1 MAYKPNKKKLKELRE
16 QPNLFSI
23 LDNGDVI
30 NTTHYKQENT
40 NTALEPTIELEN
52 GLKSQELAL
61 ENQQE
66 PLPYVVK
73 TQINR
78 ASMISR
84 NPIEWAR
91 YLSFEKR
98 IYKDNSKEDVRF
110 FANGEIKESSRVYE
124 ANEEGFERRI
134 TKRYDLIDTIRNR
147 EFFTKEIE
155 ILTHTNSLEELK
167 EQGLEIQLTHHS
179 ETHKKTL
186 ENGNEIVKEYDYL
199 KDIYREVE
207 RETRNYRVVREIV
220 PSISSDEYFKLYNK
234 LPFESINNENT
245 KLNTNANEEI
255 KKLEF
260 ELAKEAHALI
270 LEQELLSATDYYSWI
285 DKDDYAS
292 FAWKM
297 HRLINENKLKENH
310 LSADN
315 ANKIKQFFFNNGFI
329 LGYTKEEQ
337 SAIQENRDYSLR
349 SALLSLKEIA
359 QAKIELQKYYESVY
373 VNGDGNQREIK
384 PFKEILRD
392 INNFEKAY
400 QQRYDKLVSLSATII
415 QAKEGSN
422 ERQKSSANNNN
433 PIKNTIET
441 NTSNNII
448 QNNDN
453 NHPNL
458 SVADL
463 ELEQQNLGEPNGKE
477 RTNRADEPIR
487 ARAGIPQEIHR
498 RSEHGGQQEGMERS
512 SDEELLHQDPSL
524 FIEPREQGGTRG
536 VYRSSDQ
543 QAVSE
548 KSHRERDRLH
558 EHVFGGD
565 GVSAR
570 AHSNGASNPASRM
583 ENGARS
589 EEKGDNPSDERGIP
603 QPPQSPSHQQNSSRD
618 LGLSL
623 SREQPGQ
630 TGRLRLFDHGQMGS
644 LFPTDHENQRKR
656 SDNELDR
663 RSDKANENGDRSPR
677 QNGSANQES
686 ARSERYGIAQ
696 GSSNQ
701 SVLLPAQSRLHL
713 AGLSAPNGLGS
724 LEENRDQKRGLLSN
738 LDHLESLLNA
748 IRNNTIAS
756 EPDFRFRLLEAI
768 QNNEPLKDSIVGMQ
782 LLKDPTTKVFYDNFQ
797 LKISPKKVLEILGN
811 RIQKSIETTNE
822 ALNAFNTPDS
832 QAIDLNAISNNSVG
846 LNPTQ
851 ESKITDNSVEL
862 NNAQEQTTQKQ
873 DTQET
878 AQTTLKQE
886 TLKQETPTT
895 PTIPLNPKIDFKPSE
910 EVLLKGAKTRYKANI
925 EAIRLLKEL
934 QAKQEIPKG
943 GYYATLK
950 EQEILAQFSGWG
962 GLESYFKKDQHP
974 KEFEELKALLTK
986 DEFRRAYSSTRDAYY
1001 TPKLVIDS
1009 IYQALDRLG
1018 FNNDNHPKEIF
1029 EPSLGTG
1036 KFIAHAPSD
1045 KNYRFVGTELDPISA
1060 NISQFL
1066 YPNQVIQNTA
1076 LENHPFHQ
1084 DYDAFVGNPPYGNH
1098 KIYSSNDAELSN
1110 ESVHNY
1116 FLGKAIKE
1124 LKDDGIG
1131 AFVVSSWFMDAKN
1144 PKMREHIAKSAT
1156 FLGAIRL
1163 PNSVFKAT
1171 GAEVTSDIVFFK
1183 KGVDEATNQSFTKAT
1198 PYYDKIL
1205 NSLDDETLFALQN
1218 NRFDSFI
1225 PSDQLK
1231 IVIAIANH
1239 FGFKQEKLQRW
1250 YEKIDTTNFGYS
1262 AQDYKIIKD
1271 FMDKVG
1277 ENNINLNEQT
1287 LNEYFI
1293 HHPEN
1298 ILGRL
1303 SLEKTR
1309 YSSEINGEQIYK
1321 YELQA
1326 LEDESLDLSQA
1337 LKQAIEKLPKDVYQ
1351 YHKTTLKTDALIID
1365 PSNERYQ
1372 EVQKLIKNLERGEL
1386 VKWDNLYYKLEQDNE
1401 IGIFLRPTKINSKA
1415 QDSRLKAYFKIKDA
1429 LNGLTSAELN
1439 PLSSDLELENKRAKL
1454 NLVYDGFVKKF
1465 GYLNEN
1471 KNRKDIKQDLY
1482 GAKVLGL
1489 EKDFEKEITPRS
1501 AKMQNIEPRQAQA
1514 KKAQIFFE
1522 RTLNPKK
1529 ELIITNAKEALIASI
1544 NQKGGLDLHFIRDHF
1559 KTQSLEATIKELLEQ
1574 KLIYKDHKDNGDY
1587 ILANDYLSGNVKRK
1601 LKEVKEAINQ
1611 GVEGLEV
1618 NLKDLELI
1626 IPKDLKAT
1634 EIMANINSPWIP
1646 TQYLEEF
1653 LMELSAN
1660 HYEKQYGDKMTDYQL
1675 GNLKEDIKVEHL
1687 NGAYEVSIRSDG
1699 LNELY
1704 GIRHKDKPHSYKAP
1718 FESLLNRVLN
1728 NKDLSV
1734 KYAQVDPNDPKKE
1747 IFITDEEQ
1755 SNLARQKAEEL
1766 KEAFKDWIYKDYARR
1781 THLEQIYND
1790 TFNNL
1795 VLKTYDGSQLELE
1808 GFNHNIKLRPHQKN
1822 AIFRTIQDRSVCLDH
1837 QVGAGKTLC
1846 AIASCMEQK
1855 RMGLVNKTL
1864 IAVPNHLTKQW
1875 GDESYRAYPNANV
1888 LVVDSKDI
1896 TEKERKLLYNQ
1907 IANNNYDAVIIAHTH
1922 LELLSNPREIIE
1934 GLKEEEL
1941 VNAETIFERQ
1951 ELAYK
1956 NNPRENKKPNERAF
1970 KNKLDKIRARYD
1982 AILEKQGSHI
1992 DISQMGIDNLIVDE
2006 AHLFKNLAFETS
2018 MEKIAG
2024 LGNQQGSNR
2033 ARDLYL
2039 KTRYLHQNNKKIMF
2053 LTGTPIANSLSEM
2066 YHLQRYLTPDV
2077 LKERGLEFFDD
2088 WAKTYGEVVNDFE
2101 LDTSA
2106 QSYKMINRFSKFSDV
2121 QGLSTMYRAF
2131 ADIVSNDDILKHN
2144 PHFVPKVYGDKP
2156 INVVVKRSEEVAQF
2170 IGVADE
2176 NGKYNEGSIID
2187 RMQKCEGKKNKKGQ
2201 DNILSCTTDA
2211 RKVALDYRLIDPNA
2225 KVEKEFSK
2233 SYAMAENIYE
2243 NYLETN
2249 ATKGTQLGFI
2259 GLSTPKT
2266 HSQKVS
2272 LEALD
2277 NAHETENK
2285 NPLDEAQE
2293 LLESLSSYDENGN
2306 LIAPSKKELEN
2317 ELKEKEAKSVNLDEE
2332 LAKGCKF
2339 DVYSD
2344 VLRHLVQMG
2353 IPQNEIAF
2361 IHDAKT
2367 EEQKQDLF
2375 KKINRGEVR
2384 VLLGSP
2390 AKMGV
2395 GTNVQERLVA
2405 MHELDCPWRPDELL
2419 QMEGRG
2425 IRQGNILHQ
2434 NDPENFRMKI
2444 YRYATEKTYDSRMW
2458 QIIETKSKGIE
2469 QFRNAHKLG
2478 LNELEDF
2485 NMGSS
2490 NASEMKAE
2498 ATGNPLIIE
2507 EVKLRAEIKNEEA
2520 KYKAFNKEHYFNEE
2534 NLKNN
2539 SSQWDYLKQELKDL
2553 ETLQSSVIIPTHT
2566 EIKLYDLK
2574 NEESKDYELIKVK
2587 EVEPLKENASMSEE
2601 LTHKKLKE
2609 QNKQI
2614 AEQNK
2619 EKLDAIK
2626 KQFASNLN
2634 TLFVNE
2640 EEDYKLLEYKG
2651 FVVNAY
2657 KTKYQVE
2664 FSLSPKDNPN
2674 IAYSP
2679 SNMIYKNDTANMFS
2693 SYNFC
2698 GEIKFDGFLKR
2709 LDNAITK
2716 LPEKIKELENS
2727 IETTQENIAKYT
2739 RLVEQKPPY
2748 PRLEYLQALKWD
2760 HKTLIDD
2767 LAKMSKDRDYK
2778 PVFNPKSKEV
2788 LEKMNAEKRASL
2800 ENEREEQGVKG
2811 NTKSH
2816 DEIEPATEQ
2825 VIEKEIE
2832 KGAEIIYSK
2841 EVATTNSVDYYKNE
2855 QEVEITKSMGRR

>member
-1 MAYKPNKKKLKELRE
+1 MQKKKAKNPQL
-16 QPNLFSI
+16 NLFSI
-23 LDNGDVI
+23 LDNGDI
-30 NTTHYKQENT
+30 AT
-40 NTALEPTIELEN
+40 NNPSVETDKVNET
-52 GLKSQELAL
+52 QD
-61 ENQQE
+61 

-73 TQINR
+73 TQINTAR
-78 ASMISR
+78 MISR

-91 YLSFEKR
+91 YLSFER
-98 IYKDNSKEDVRF
+98 RVHKDNSKEDVNF

-134 TKRYDLIDTIRNR
+134 TKRYDLIDTIRNK
-147 EFFTKEIE
+147 EFFSKEIE
-155 ILTHTNSLEELK
+155 ILTYTNSLEELK
-167 EQGLEIQLTHHS
+167 EQGLEIQLTHHH

-186 ENGNEIVKEYDYL
+186 ENGNEIAKEYDYL
-199 KDIYREVE
+199 KDIYQEVE
-207 RETRNYRVVREIV
+207 RTKDNELVREII
-220 PSISSDEYFKLYNK
+220 PSISSAEYFKLYNK
-234 LPFESINNENT
+234 LPFESLNNENT
-245 KLNTNANEEI
+245 KLNTNDNEEI

-260 ELAKEAHALI
+260 ELAKEVHILI
-270 LEQELLSATDYYSWI
+270 LEQQLLSATNYYSWI

-297 HRLINENKLKENH
+297 HRLINENKLKENY

-329 LGYTKEEQ
+329 LGWTKEEQ
-337 SAIQENRDYSLR
+337 SAMQENRDYSLR
-349 SALLSLKEIA
+349 SALLSLEEIA

-373 VNGDGNQREIK
+373 VNGDGSKREIK

-400 QQRYDKLVSLSATII
+400 QQRYNKLVSLNEAII

-422 ERQKSSANNNN
+422 ERQNSNANDNNT
-433 PIKNTIET
+433 IKNTIET
-441 NTSNNII
+441 NTSIGNNII

-453 NHPNL
+453 NNPNL
-458 SVADL
+458 SIADL
-463 ELEQQNLGEPNGKE
+463 GLEQQNLGEPNGKE
-477 RTNRADEPIR
+477 RTNRADEPNGT
-487 ARAGIPQEIHR
+487 RAGIPQEIHR
-498 RSEHGGQQEGMERS
+498 RSEHGGLQEGVERS
-512 SDEELLHQDPSL
+512 SDEELSHQDSSL

-548 KSHRERDRLH
+548 KSHRERDRIH
-558 EHVFGGD
+558 EHVSRGD
-565 GVSAR
+565 GISAR
-570 AHSNGASNPASRM
+570 AEARADSNGASSQASRM

-589 EEKGDNPSDERGIP
+589 EEKGDNPSDERGVS
-603 QPPQSPSHQQNSSRD
+603 QTPQSPSHQQNSSRD

-644 LFPTDHENQRKR
+644 LFPTDHENQRE
-656 SDNELDR
+656 SNDNELDR
-663 RSDKANENGDRSPR
+663 SSDRANENGDKSPR

-701 SVLLPAQSRLHL
+701 SVLPLAQSRLHH
-713 AGLSAPNGLGS
+713 AGLGAPNGLGN

-756 EPDFRFRLLEAI
+756 EPDFRSRLLEAI
-768 QNNEPLKDSIVGMQ
+768 QNNEPLKDSLVGTQ
-782 LLKDPTTKVFYDNFQ
+782 LLKDPTTKIFYDKFQ
-797 LKISPKKVLEILGN
+797 LKISPKKVLEILEN
-811 RIQKSIETTNE
+811 RIKKSIETTNE
-822 ALNAFNTPDS
+822 TLNAFNTLDS
-832 QAIDLNAISNNSVG
+832 QAIDGNSISNSVG
-846 LNPTQ
+846 LNPIQ
-851 ESKITDNSVEL
+851 ENEIAYNSVEL
-862 NNAQEQTTQKQ
+862 NSIQSQTAQEQ
-873 DTQET
+873 DTQENV
-878 AQTTLKQE
+878 QTTIKQE
-886 TLKQETPTT
+886 T

-910 EVLLKGAKTRYKANI
+910 EVLIKGAKTRYKANI
-925 EAIRLLKEL
+925 KAIELLKEL
-934 QAKQEIPKG
+934 QAKQEILKG
-943 GYYATLK
+943 DYYATQE
-950 EQEILAQFSGWG
+950 EQEILVQFSGWG
-962 GLESYFKKDQHP
+962 GLESYFKKDQRP
-974 KEFEELKALLTK
+974 EEFKELNALLTK

-1009 IYQALDRLG
+1009 IYQALDQLG
-1018 FNNDNHPKEIF
+1018 LNNDNHQKEIF

-1045 KNYRFVGTELDPISA
+1045 KNYGFIGTELDPISA
-1060 NISQFL
+1060 NISKFL
-1066 YPNQVIQNTA
+1066 YPNQVITNTA
-1076 LENHPFHQ
+1076 LENHQFYQ
-1084 DYDAFVGNPPYGNH
+1084 EYDAFVGNPPYGNH
-1098 KIYSSNDAELSN
+1098 KIYSSNDKELSN

-1131 AFVVSSWFMDAKN
+1131 AFVVSSWFMD
-1144 PKMREHIAKSAT
+1144 
-1156 FLGAIRL
+1156 
-1163 PNSVFKAT
+1163 
-1171 GAEVTSDIVFFK
+1171 
-1183 KGVDEATNQSFTKAT
+1183 
-1198 PYYDKIL
+1198 
-1205 NSLDDETLFALQN
+1205 
-1218 NRFDSFI
+1218 
-1225 PSDQLK
+1225 
-1231 IVIAIANH
+1231 
-1239 FGFKQEKLQRW
+1239 
-1250 YEKIDTTNFGYS
+1250 
-1262 AQDYKIIKD
+1262 
-1271 FMDKVG
+1271 
-1277 ENNINLNEQT
+1277 
-1287 LNEYFI
+1287 
-1293 HHPEN
+1293 
-1298 ILGRL
+1298 
-1303 SLEKTR
+1303 
-1309 YSSEINGEQIYK
+1309 
-1321 YELQA
+1321 
-1326 LEDESLDLSQA
+1326 
-1337 LKQAIEKLPKDVYQ
+1337 
-1351 YHKTTLKTDALIID
+1351 
-1365 PSNERYQ
+1365 
-1372 EVQKLIKNLERGEL
+1372 
-1386 VKWDNLYYKLEQDNE
+1386 
-1401 IGIFLRPTKINSKA
+1401 
-1415 QDSRLKAYFKIKDA
+1415 
-1429 LNGLTSAELN
+1429 
-1439 PLSSDLELENKRAKL
+1439 
-1454 NLVYDGFVKKF
+1454 
-1465 GYLNEN
+1465 
-1471 KNRKDIKQDLY
+1471 
-1482 GAKVLGL
+1482 
-1489 EKDFEKEITPRS
+1489 
-1501 AKMQNIEPRQAQA
+1501 
-1514 KKAQIFFE
+1514 
-1522 RTLNPKK
+1522 
-1529 ELIITNAKEALIASI
+1529 
-1544 NQKGGLDLHFIRDHF
+1544 
-1559 KTQSLEATIKELLEQ
+1559 
-1574 KLIYKDHKDNGDY
+1574 
-1587 ILANDYLSGNVKRK
+1587 
-1601 LKEVKEAINQ
+1601 
-1611 GVEGLEV
+1611 
-1618 NLKDLELI
+1618 
-1626 IPKDLKAT
+1626 
-1634 EIMANINSPWIP
+1634 
-1646 TQYLEEF
+1646 
-1653 LMELSAN
+1653 
-1660 HYEKQYGDKMTDYQL
+1660 
-1675 GNLKEDIKVEHL
+1675 
-1687 NGAYEVSIRSDG
+1687 
-1699 LNELY
+1699 
-1704 GIRHKDKPHSYKAP
+1704 
-1718 FESLLNRVLN
+1718 
-1728 NKDLSV
+1728 
-1734 KYAQVDPNDPKKE
+1734 
-1747 IFITDEEQ
+1747 
-1755 SNLARQKAEEL
+1755 
-1766 KEAFKDWIYKDYARR
+1766 
-1781 THLEQIYND
+1781 
-1790 TFNNL
+1790 
-1795 VLKTYDGSQLELE
+1795 
-1808 GFNHNIKLRPHQKN
+1808 
-1822 AIFRTIQDRSVCLDH
+1822 
-1837 QVGAGKTLC
+1837 GK
-1846 AIASCMEQK
+1846 
-1855 RMGLVNKTL
+1855 
-1864 IAVPNHLTKQW
+1864 
-1875 GDESYRAYPNANV
+1875 
-1888 LVVDSKDI
+1888 
-1896 TEKERKLLYNQ
+1896 
-1907 IANNNYDAVIIAHTH
+1907 
-1922 LELLSNPREIIE
+1922 NPRE
-1934 GLKEEEL
+1934 
-1941 VNAETIFERQ
+1941 T
-1951 ELAYK
+1951 
-1956 NNPRENKKPNERAF
+1956 KKPNERAF
-1970 KNKLDKIRARYD
+1970 KNKLDKIRTKYD

-2033 ARDLYL
+2033 ARDLFI

-2106 QSYKMINRFSKFSDV
+2106 QSYKMVNRFSKFSDV

-2187 RMQKCEGKKNKKGQ
+2187 RMQKCEGKKSKKGQ

-2233 SYAMAENIYE
+2233 SYAMAKNIYE
-2243 NYLETN
+2243 NYLETH

-2277 NAHETENK
+2277 NAHEIENK

-2317 ELKEKEAKSVNLDEE
+2317 ELKEQEAKSVNLDEW
-2332 LAKGCKF
+2332 LAKSCSF

-2375 KKINRGEVR
+2375 KKLNRGEVR

-2520 KYKAFNKEHYFNEE
+2520 KYKAFNKENYFNEE

-2539 SSQWDYLKQELKDL
+2539 SSKLDYLKQELKDL
-2553 ETLQSSVIIPTHT
+2553 ETLQSAVVIPIHT

-2601 LTHKKLKE
+2601 LTHKTLKE

-2634 TLFVNE
+2634 DLFFNE
-2640 EEDYKLLEYKG
+2640 ERDCKLLEYKG

-2679 SNMIYKNDTANMFS
+2679 SNMVYKNDTGNMFS

-2727 IETTQENIAKYT
+2727 LKTTQENIAKYT
-2739 RLVEQKPPY
+2739 RLVEQKPSY

-2767 LAKMSKDRDYK
+2767 LAKMSKNRDYK
-2778 PVFNPKSKEV
+2778 PVFNPKSQEV

-2800 ENEREEQGVKG
+2800 ENESKTITEIENNNKEQEIKG
-2811 NTKSH
+2811 NTKSD
-2816 DEIEPATEQ
+2816 DEVKQHIEQ
-2825 VIEKEIE
+2825 VIEKEIG

-2841 EVATTNSVDYYKNE
+2841 EVAITNNVDYYENE
-2855 QEVEITKSMGRR
+2855 EELETTQSRSRR

>member
-1 MAYKPNKKKLKELRE
+1 MQKKKAKNP

-23 LDNGDVI
+23 LDNGDI
-30 NTTHYKQENT
+30 AT
-40 NTALEPTIELEN
+40 NNPT
-52 GLKSQELAL
+52 
-61 ENQQE
+61 
-66 PLPYVVK
+66 
-73 TQINR
+73 
-78 ASMISR
+78 
-84 NPIEWAR
+84 
-91 YLSFEKR
+91 
-98 IYKDNSKEDVRF
+98 
-110 FANGEIKESSRVYE
+110 KESDKV
-124 ANEEGFERRI
+124 
-134 TKRYDLIDTIRNR
+134 
-147 EFFTKEIE
+147 
-155 ILTHTNSLEELK
+155 
-167 EQGLEIQLTHHS
+167 
-179 ETHKKTL
+179 
-186 ENGNEIVKEYDYL
+186 
-199 KDIYREVE
+199 
-207 RETRNYRVVREIV
+207 
-220 PSISSDEYFKLYNK
+220 KLYNK

-245 KLNTNANEEI
+245 KINTNDNEEI

-270 LEQELLSATDYYSWI
+270 LEQRLLSATNYYSWI
-285 DKDDYAS
+285 DKDDYAN

-297 HRLINENKLKENH
+297 SRLINENKLKENH

-329 LGYTKEEQ
+329 LGWTKEEQ
-337 SAIQENRDYSLR
+337 SAMQENRDYSLR
-349 SALLSLKEIA
+349 SDLLSLEEIA

-373 VNGDGNQREIK
+373 VNGDGNQRDIK

-400 QQRYDKLVSLSATII
+400 QQRYDELVSLNEAII

-422 ERQKSSANNNN
+422 ERQNSNANNNN

-448 QNNDN
+448 KNNDN

-458 SVADL
+458 SLTDL
-463 ELEQQNLGEPNGKE
+463 ELERQNLGEKNGEE
-477 RTNRADEPIR
+477 RANRADEPSR

-498 RSEHGGQQEGMERS
+498 RSEPRGQQEGVERS
-512 SDEELLHQDPSL
+512 SDGELSHQDSSL
-524 FIEPREQGGTRG
+524 FTEPREQGGTRG

-548 KSHRERDRLH
+548 ESHRERDRIH
-558 EHVFGGD
+558 EHVSRGD
-565 GVSAR
+565 GISAR
-570 AHSNGASNPASRM
+570 ADARANSNGASNPASRM

-589 EEKGDNPSDERGIP
+589 EEKGDNPSNERGVP

-630 TGRLRLFDHGQMGS
+630 TGRLRLFDHGQVGS
-644 LFPTDHENQRKR
+644 LFPTDHENQR
-656 SDNELDR
+656 SQNNNELDKS
-663 RSDKANENGDRSPR
+663 SDRANENGDRSPR

-686 ARSERYGIAQ
+686 ARGERYGIAQ

-701 SVLLPAQSRLHL
+701 SVLPLAQSRSHH
-713 AGLSAPNGLGS
+713 AGLSAPNGLRDLG
-724 LEENRDQKRGLLSN
+724 ENRDQKRGLLSN

-768 QNNEPLKDSIVGMQ
+768 QNNEPLKDSLVGAQ
-782 LLKDPTTKVFYDNFQ
+782 LLKDPTTKIFYDKFQ
-797 LKISPKKVLEILGN
+797 LKISPKKVLEILEN
-811 RIQKSIETTNE
+811 RLKKSIETTNE
-822 ALNAFNTPDS
+822 ALNAFNALDS
-832 QAIDLNAISNNSVG
+832 QAIDLNATSNSVG

-862 NNAQEQTTQKQ
+862 NNAQEQTTQGQ
-873 DTQET
+873 DTQEN

-886 TLKQETPTT
+886 TQEQETPTALA
-895 PTIPLNPKIDFKPSE
+895 IPLNPKIDFKPSE
-910 EVLLKGAKTRYKANI
+910 EVLIKGAKTRYKANI
-925 EAIRLLKEL
+925 KAIRLLKEL
-934 QAKQEIPKG
+934 QAKQEILKG
-943 GYYATLK
+943 DYYATLK

-962 GLESYFKKDQHP
+962 ALESYFKKDQHP
-974 KEFEELKALLTK
+974 EEFKELNALLTK
-986 DEFRRAYSSTRDAYY
+986 DEFRRAYLSARDAYY

-1018 FNNDNHPKEIF
+1018 FNNDNYQKEIF

-1045 KNYRFVGTELDPISA
+1045 KNYRFMGTELDPISA

-1076 LENHPFHQ
+1076 LENHQFYQ

-1098 KIYSSNDAELSN
+1098 KIYSFYDKELSN

-1144 PKMREHIAKSAT
+1144 PKMREHIAKNAT

-1183 KGVDEATNQSFTKAT
+1183 KGVEKATHQSFTKAM
-1198 PYYDKIL
+1198 PYYDKII
-1205 NSLDDETLFALQN
+1205 NSLDDDTLFALQN

-1231 IVIAIANH
+1231 IVNAIANH
-1239 FGFKQEKLQRW
+1239 FGFQQEKLQRW
-1250 YEKIDTTNFGYS
+1250 YEKIDTANFGYS
-1262 AQDYKIIKD
+1262 EQDYKIIKD

-1277 ENNINLNEQT
+1277 ENNIHLNEQT
-1287 LNEYFI
+1287 LNEYFTN
-1293 HHPEN
+1293 HPEN

-1309 YSSEINGEQIYK
+1309 YSFEINGEQIYK

-1326 LEDESLDLSQA
+1326 LEDKGLDLSQA
-1337 LKQAIEKLPKDVYQ
+1337 LNQAIEKLPKGVYQ

-1386 VKWDNLYYKLEQDNE
+1386 VKWDNLYYKLEQDNK

-1415 QDSRLKAYFKIKDA
+1415 QDSRLKAYLKIKDA
-1429 LNGLTSAELN
+1429 LNDLTSAELN
-1439 PLSSDLELENKRAKL
+1439 PLSSDFELENKRAKL

-1544 NQKGGLDLHFIRDHF
+1544 NQKGCLDLHFIRDHF
-1559 KTQSLEATIKELLEQ
+1559 KTQSLETTIKELLEQ
-1574 KLIYKDHKDNGDY
+1574 KLIYKDHKDNGGY
-1587 ILANDYLSGNVKRK
+1587 VLANDYLSGNVKRK

-1611 GVEGLEV
+1611 GVEGLEI

-1675 GNLKEDIKVEHL
+1675 GNLKENIKVEHL
-1687 NGAYEVSIRSDG
+1687 NGAYEVSIRSDE

-1728 NKDLSV
+1728 NRDLSV

-1755 SNLARQKAEEL
+1755 SNLAKQKAEEL

-1790 TFNNL
+1790 TFNNS
-1795 VLKTYDGSQLELE
+1795 VLKTYNGSQLELE
-1808 GFNHNIKLRPHQKN
+1808 GFNQYIKLRPHQKN
-1822 AIFRTIQDRSVCLDH
+1822 AIFRTIQDRAVCLDH

-1846 AIASCMEQK
+1846 TIASCMEQK

-1875 GDESYRAYPNANV
+1875 GDEFYKAYPNANV
-1888 LVVDSKDI
+1888 LVVDSKDT
-1896 TEKERKLLYNQ
+1896 TEKERELLYNQ

-1922 LELLSNPREIIE
+1922 LELLSNPRGIIE

-1941 VNAETIFERQ
+1941 VNAEKNFERQ

-1956 NNPRENKKPNERAF
+1956 NNPRETKKPNERAF
-1970 KNKLDKIRARYD
+1970 KNKLDKIRAQYD

-2024 LGNQQGSNR
+2024 LGNQKGSNR
-2033 ARDLYL
+2033 ARDLFI
-2039 KTRYLHQNNKKIMF
+2039 KTRYLHQNDKKIMF

-2066 YHLQRYLTPDV
+2066 YHLQRYLTPDA

-2106 QSYKMINRFSKFSDV
+2106 QSYKMVNRFSKFSDV

-2233 SYAMAENIYE
+2233 SYAMAKNIYE
-2243 NYLETN
+2243 NYLETH

-2277 NAHETENK
+2277 NAHEIENK

-2317 ELKEKEAKSVNLDEE
+2317 ELKEKKAKSVNLDEE
-2332 LAKGCKF
+2332 LAKGCSF

-2375 KKINRGEVR
+2375 KRVNRGKVR

-2395 GTNVQERLVA
+2395 DTNVQERLVA

-2534 NLKNN
+2534 SLKNN
-2539 SSQWDYLKQELKDL
+2539 ASQWDYLKQELKDL
-2553 ETLQSSVIIPTHT
+2553 ETLQSSIIIPTHT

-2587 EVEPLKENASMSEE
+2587 EIEPLKENASMSEE

-2634 TLFVNE
+2634 TLFLNE

-2657 KTKYQVE
+2657 KTKYQAE

-2679 SNMIYKNDTANMFS
+2679 SNMIYKNDTSQLFS

-2698 GEIKFDGFLKR
+2698 AEIKFDGFLKR
-2709 LDNAITK
+2709 LDNAIIK

-2727 IETTQENIAKYT
+2727 IETTKENIAKYT
-2739 RLVEQKPPY
+2739 RLVEQKPSY

-2767 LAKMSKDRDYK
+2767 LAKMGKDRDYK

-2800 ENEREEQGVKG
+2800 ENEREEVK
-2811 NTKSH
+2811 
-2816 DEIEPATEQ
+2816 EQ
-2825 VIEKEIE
+2825 ANQE
-2832 KGAEIIYSK
+2832 AYSPMK
-2841 EVATTNSVDYYKNE
+2841 KAVNDDYD
-2855 QEVEITKSMGRR
+2855 MGM

>member
-1 MAYKPNKKKLKELRE
+1 MQKKKAKNP

-23 LDNGDVI
+23 LDNSDIAISNPTEESDKI
-30 NTTHYKQENT
+30 NE
-40 NTALEPTIELEN
+40 I
-52 GLKSQELAL
+52 
-61 ENQQE
+61 QE

-73 TQINR
+73 TQINK

-98 IYKDNSKEDVRF
+98 VYKDNSKEDVRF
-110 FANGEIKESSRVYE
+110 FANGVIKESSRVYE
-124 ANEEGFERRI
+124 ANKEGFERCI

-147 EFFTKEIE
+147 EFFPREIE
-155 ILTHTNSLEELK
+155 ILTYTNSLEELK
-167 EQGLEIQLTHHS
+167 EQGLEIQLTHHN

-186 ENGNEIVKEYDYL
+186 ENGNEIAKEYDYL
-199 KDIYREVE
+199 KDIYQEVE
-207 RETRNYRVVREIV
+207 KTKDGKLVREII
-220 PSISSDEYFKLYNK
+220 PSISSAECFKLYNK

-245 KLNTNANEEI
+245 KLNTNDNEEV
-255 KKLEF
+255 KKL
-260 ELAKEAHALI
+260 
-270 LEQELLSATDYYSWI
+270 S
-285 DKDDYAS
+285 
-292 FAWKM
+292 
-297 HRLINENKLKENH
+297 
-310 LSADN
+310 
-315 ANKIKQFFFNNGFI
+315 
-329 LGYTKEEQ
+329 
-337 SAIQENRDYSLR
+337 
-349 SALLSLKEIA
+349 
-359 QAKIELQKYYESVY
+359 
-373 VNGDGNQREIK
+373 
-384 PFKEILRD
+384 
-392 INNFEKAY
+392 
-400 QQRYDKLVSLSATII
+400 VSLNEAII
-415 QAKEGSN
+415 QAKEGGN
-422 ERQKSSANNNN
+422 ERQNSNANNNN
-433 PIKNTIET
+433 PINNTIET

-448 QNNDN
+448 KNNDN

-463 ELEQQNLGEPNGKE
+463 ELEQQNLGEPNEKE
-477 RTNRADEPIR
+477 RTNRADEPGR

-498 RSEHGGQQEGMERS
+498 RSEPKGQQEGMERS
-512 SDEELLHQDPSL
+512 SDEELSHQDPSL
-524 FIEPREQGGTRG
+524 FTEPREQGGTRG
-536 VYRSSDQ
+536 VYRPSDQ

-558 EHVFGGD
+558 EHVSRGD
-565 GVSAR
+565 GISAR
-570 AHSNGASNPASRM
+570 ANSNGASSQASRM

-589 EEKGDNPSDERGIP
+589 EEKGDNPPNERGVS

-644 LFPTDHENQRKR
+644 LFPTDHENQR
-656 SDNELDR
+656 SQNNNELDKSGDR
-663 RSDKANENGDRSPR
+663 ANENGDKSPR

-686 ARSERYGIAQ
+686 TRGERFGIAP

-701 SVLLPAQSRLHL
+701 SVLLPAQSRLHHARL
-713 AGLSAPNGLGS
+713 ITPNGLGN
-724 LEENRDQKRGLLSN
+724 LEQNRDQEGRLLSN
-738 LDHLESLLNA
+738 LDNLENLLNA

-756 EPDFRFRLLEAI
+756 ESDFRSRLLEAI
-768 QNNEPLKDSIVGMQ
+768 YHNEPLKDSLVGAQ
-782 LLKDPTTKVFYDNFQ
+782 LLKDPTTKVFYDKFQ
-797 LKISPKKVLEILGN
+797 LKISPKKVLEILEN
-811 RIQKSIETTNE
+811 RLKKSIETANE
-822 ALNAFNTPDS
+822 ALNAFNAPDS
-832 QAIDLNAISNNSVG
+832 QAIDKNAISNNSVG
-846 LNPTQ
+846 VNPAQ
-851 ESKITDNSVEL
+851 ENEITDNSVEL
-862 NNAQEQTTQKQ
+862 NNAQEQTAQEQ

-878 AQTTLKQE
+878 VQTALKQE
-886 TLKQETPTT
+886 TQEQETPTT

-910 EVLLKGAKTRYKANI
+910 EVLIKGAKTRYKANI
-925 EAIRLLKEL
+925 KAIKLLKEL
-934 QAKQEIPKG
+934 QAKQEILKG
-943 GYYATLK
+943 DYYATLK

-962 GLESYFKKDQHP
+962 ALESYFKKDQRP

-986 DEFRRAYSSTRDAYY
+986 DEFRRAYLSARDAYY

-1018 FNNDNHPKEIF
+1018 FNNDNYPKEIF

-1045 KNYRFVGTELDPISA
+1045 KNYRFIGTELDPISA

-1066 YPNQVIQNTA
+1066 YPNQVITNTA
-1076 LENHPFHQ
+1076 LENHQFYQ
-1084 DYDAFVGNPPYGNH
+1084 EYDAFVGNPPYGNH
-1098 KIYSSNDAELSN
+1098 KIYSSNDKELSN

-1144 PKMREHIAKSAT
+1144 PKMREHIAKNAT

-1183 KGVDEATNQSFTKAT
+1183 KGVEKATNQSFTKAM

-1205 NSLDDETLFALQN
+1205 NSLDDDTLFALQN
-1218 NRFDSFI
+1218 NRFDSFT

-1231 IVIAIANH
+1231 IVIAVANH

-1262 AQDYKIIKD
+1262 AQDYQVIKD

-1277 ENNINLNEQT
+1277 ENNIHLNEQT

-1298 ILGRL
+1298 ILGHL

-1309 YSSEINGEQIYK
+1309 YRSEVNGEQIYK

-1326 LEDESLDLSQA
+1326 LEDKSLDLSQA
-1337 LKQAIEKLPKDVYQ
+1337 LNQAIEKLPKGVYQ
-1351 YHKTTLKTDALIID
+1351 YHKTTLKTDAIIID
-1365 PSNERYQ
+1365 ANNERYQ

-1386 VKWDNLYYKLEQDNE
+1386 VKWDSLYCQLEQNNE
-1401 IGIFLRPTKINSKA
+1401 MGIFLKPTKINSKA

-1429 LNGLTSAELN
+1429 LNDLTSAELN

-1544 NQKGGLDLHFIRDHF
+1544 NQKGCLDLHFIRDHF
-1559 KTQSLEATIKELLEQ
+1559 TTQSLETTIKELLEQ

-1601 LKEVKEAINQ
+1601 LKEVKKAINQ
-1611 GVEGLEV
+1611 GVEGLEANV
-1618 NLKDLELI
+1618 KDLELI

-1646 TQYLEEF
+1646 TYYLEEF

-1675 GNLKEDIKVEHL
+1675 DNLKENIKVEHL
-1687 NGAYEVSIRSDG
+1687 NGAYEVSIRSDE

-1822 AIFRTIQDRSVCLDH
+1822 AIFRTIQDRAVCLDH

-1875 GDESYRAYPNANV
+1875 GDEFYRAYPNANV

-1896 TEKERKLLYNQ
+1896 TEKERELLYNQ

-1941 VNAETIFERQ
+1941 VNAEKNFERQ

-1956 NNPRENKKPNERAF
+1956 NNPRETKKPNERAF
-1970 KNKLDKIRARYD
+1970 KNKLDKIRAQYD

-2066 YHLQRYLTPDV
+2066 YHLQRYLTPDA

-2106 QSYKMINRFSKFSDV
+2106 QSYKMVNRFSKFSDV

-2170 IGVADE
+2170 IGVALE

-2243 NYLETN
+2243 NYLETH

-2272 LEALD
+2272 LEVLD
-2277 NAHETENK
+2277 NANETENK

-2317 ELKEKEAKSVNLDEE
+2317 ELKEKKAKSVNLDEE
-2332 LAKGCKF
+2332 LAKGCSF

-2367 EEQKQDLF
+2367 EEQRQDLF
-2375 KKINRGEVR
+2375 KRVNRGEVR

-2507 EVKLRAEIKNEEA
+2507 EVKLRAEIKSEES

-2534 NLKNN
+2534 SLKNN
-2539 SSQWDYLKQELKDL
+2539 ASQWDYLKQELKDL
-2553 ETLQSSVIIPTHT
+2553 ETLKSSVIIPTHT

-2640 EEDYKLLEYKG
+2640 ERDCKLLEYKG
-2651 FVVNAY
+2651 FVVKAY

-2679 SNMIYKNDTANMFS
+2679 SNMVYKNDTGNMFS

-2698 GEIKFDGFLKR
+2698 AEIKFDGFLKK

-2727 IETTQENIAKYT
+2727 IETTKENIAKYT
-2739 RLVEQKPPY
+2739 RLVEQKLPY

-2767 LAKMSKDRDYK
+2767 LAKMGKDRDYK

-2788 LEKMNAEKRASL
+2788 LKKMNAEKRASL
-2800 ENEREEQGVKG
+2800 VDEREEIK
-2811 NTKSH
+2811 
-2816 DEIEPATEQ
+2816 EQ
-2825 VIEKEIE
+2825 ANQEAYKPM
-2832 KGAEIIYSK
+2832 KKA
-2841 EVATTNSVDYYKNE
+2841 ANDDYD
-2855 QEVEITKSMGRR
+2855 MGM